1 MNDRIEKTLQKYSKK
16 EIVKGTY
23 INGGPTIGKALTRNQ
38 AMGGGLTTTNQQS
51 NNNNNSVNSI
61 S

>member
-23 INGGPTIGKALTRNQ
+23 ANGGPTSGKALTRNQ
-38 AMGGGLTTTNQQS
+38 AMGGDLPRTNQ
-51 NNNNNSVNSI
+51 
-61 S
+61 

>member
-23 INGGPTIGKALTRNQ
+23 ANGGPTSGKALTRNQ
-38 AMGGGLTTTNQQS
+38 AMGGDLTTTNQ
-51 NNNNNSVNSI
+51 
-61 S
+61 